1 MGRVFGVVYRC
12 IAMHLI
18 KKAEFSLH
26 AGVAARIMLKAL
38 TALAGQALAC
48 IEDPAIIEKIL
59 THLNANAPEFDWW
72 RRRELRLRQT
82 SLRSATRA
90 LRARIQLSAA
100 DQTKKPPRGW
110 LFRLI
115 GGGGGS
121 CAFGRPRFARPPA
134 PCGRGFS
141 CHSRKN

>member
-26 AGVAARIMLKAL
+26 AGVAARIMLKPL

-82 SLRSATRA
+82 SPRSATRA
-90 LRARIQLSAA
+90 LRARVQLS
-100 DQTKKPPRGW
+100 QPQKLKKGHPAGDP
-110 LFRLI
+110 FSVF

-121 CAFGRPRFARPPA
+121 
-134 PCGRGFS
+134 
-141 CHSRKN
+141 